1 MKGIARM
8 SQKIYNRIPT
18 KIYKISGFIYELL
31 PFLYIISGFLLLS
44 GIHSISHIAIGI
56 IQFIV
61 GIFILF
67 MRFDCRMRKWHKKE

>member
-1 MKGIARM
+1 MENQRERGGIM
-8 SQKIYNRIPT
+8 QT

-31 PFLYIISGFLLLS
+31 PFLYIISGILLLS
-44 GIHSISHIAIGI
+44 GGINSISHIVIGI

-67 MRFDCRMRKWHKKE
+67 MRFDCRMRKWHKEDDC

>member
-1 MKGIARM
+1 M

-44 GIHSISHIAIGI
+44 GIQYISHSHRDYPVHSRN
-56 IQFIV
+56 FYIV
-61 GIFILF
+61 YEI
-67 MRFDCRMRKWHKKE
+67 

>member
-1 MKGIARM
+1 M
-8 SQKIYNRIPT
+8 QTKIHNRIPT

-67 MRFDCRMRKWHKKE
+67 MRVDCRMRKWHKEE

>member
-1 MKGIARM
+1 M
-8 SQKIYNRIPT
+8 PT

-31 PFLYIISGFLLLS
+31 PFLYIISGILLLS
-44 GIHSISHIAIGI
+44 GINSISHIVIGI

-67 MRFDCRMRKWHKKE
+67 MRFDCRMRKWHKEDDC